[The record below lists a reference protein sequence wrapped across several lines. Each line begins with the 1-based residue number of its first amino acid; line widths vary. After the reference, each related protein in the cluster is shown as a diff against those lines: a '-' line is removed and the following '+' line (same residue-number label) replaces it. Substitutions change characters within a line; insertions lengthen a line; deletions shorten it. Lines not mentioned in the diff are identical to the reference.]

1 MAVPTPSTAELARG
15 DRPPSPRLSGQAV
28 DRPAMKPSPRDDTSR
43 QNSGGRDESSIELLR
58 RGPWR
63 LPCNAGA
70 GEVHSRIQHRR
81 EAGAPTG
88 DARLADQRL
97 RVPRRND
104 PDHRRNVRADQG
116 KILDLTTPAISDYFF
131 RSAMPVSFNARVCCC
146 CTEARG
152 TPGVRVDDALL

>member
-1 MAVPTPSTAELARG
+1 MKARLNFG
-15 DRPPSPRLSGQAV
+15 AAAPGAYH
-28 DRPAMKPSPRDDTSR
+28 
-43 QNSGGRDESSIELLR
+43 GGWRSSFT
-58 RGPWR
+58 
-63 LPCNAGA
+63 
-70 GEVHSRIQHRR
+70 IQHRR

-97 RVPRRND
+97 RVLRRND

-116 KILDLTTPAISDYFF
+116 KILDLTTPAISHYLF